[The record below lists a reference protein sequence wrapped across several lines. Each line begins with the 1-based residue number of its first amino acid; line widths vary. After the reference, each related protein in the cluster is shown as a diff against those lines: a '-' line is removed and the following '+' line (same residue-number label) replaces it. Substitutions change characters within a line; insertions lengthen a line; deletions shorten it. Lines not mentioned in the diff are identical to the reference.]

1 MEEME
6 EKIQELEEKLSLDAM
21 LIDDVVAL
29 RCREIIT
36 AQEAYNLIRRIMI
49 DDRSLLAR
57 WM

>member
-1 MEEME
+1 ME

-36 AQEAYNLIRRIMI
+36 AQEAYDLIRRIMI